1 MYSIIN
7 FSIILIRQKTKNKRH
22 IAFTGKKKLRGLKR
36 VLCTGRGAEKKTG
49 GCKRKTS
56 SALKG
61 ALSTILDPEK
71 EKMHVLYLFLP
82 KQMGPEFRGTT

>member
-1 MYSIIN
+1 M
-7 FSIILIRQKTKNKRH
+7 
-22 IAFTGKKKLRGLKR
+22 
-36 VLCTGRGAEKKTG
+36 LCTGRGAEKKTG